1 MTSAVELT
9 VFAKHA
15 DGAAVSPLS
24 KVISLDG
31 STVVSDGSSC
41 VMSHGEARR
50 LPIASADALAQVIAG
65 LSSQEA
71 LSLGRLR
78 DGLPARVEVITQRKL
93 HGLNGQAATIA
104 RTKEFLEYRSASPGY
119 VLVDF
124 DRKGMPAAVESRLDA
139 AGGPWAALCAICPG
153 LARAERVSR
162 ASTSSGLFHAESGQR
177 YHGSGGEHFYV
188 AVADAADAERFLHAL
203 HARIWLAGFAWY
215 DVGAAGQLLDR
226 SLVDRMVGGPE
237 RLIFE
242 GAPVVRA
249 PLAQDPAARRPVVT
263 AGDIVDTRRICPQ
276 LTAFERA
283 QLAELQRADRER
295 VAETA
300 QTAQARFIA
309 RQASRL
315 VDRHGV
321 TLPMARRMVE
331 AQIAGVLLPFIALP
345 WDDPAL
351 ADCTVA
357 DVLADP
363 QRFVDETLADPL
375 EGIPYGRT
383 KAMVMQRPDGSL
395 WIHSFAHGRTIY
407 DLRYDAAALDR
418 AIRATPKEEMVEVF
432 LRLSSVASL
441 TPDEVIRLR
450 DLVCA
455 LAGVKVRPLDLRIKR
470 GKEERER
477 KQAAAARQK
486 QAAERTDPRPRRP
499 APSVEDERLPVLTD
513 LDAILCQVPDPEPP
527 MRDVAGQPIE
537 IQVRRPLGLHAL
549 TEAGGDDEEPEEKRL
564 PPPELPL
571 LTAHDDISLAHM
583 IERYVE
589 YAICTDTTE
598 RVVAL
603 PGLFVNHYRGYR
615 ASKLPVVA
623 GIVTAPLVLHT
634 GELLADVGL
643 RRDLN
648 LVFRIDP
655 ALLAVLPRRA
665 EIKPR
670 HVAAALRF
678 LHDEWFVDVL
688 TDFTGKMVLTTLGL
702 TIIERVLLPE
712 RPGFIVT
719 AGLPGGGKTT
729 AIIMVVAAVT
739 GLRPPAAAW
748 SPSEEERRK
757 ALLSYFSQALAVLVW
772 DNIPRGT
779 AIFCPAIEKS
789 LTSPSYQDR
798 ILGETAI
805 RAVPSTTIQAFTGNN
820 IAPVGDMTSR
830 TLSCFID
837 VTRPDPENR
846 PVKRID
852 PVGWTFAHRAKI
864 LRALYTILLGNPRF
878 GDGPHAAAKTRFRTW
893 WHLCGA
899 PLEHAAGLL
908 IKEQKDWFPG
918 DLGPAHM
925 AAKPLDFVELF
936 RAHEDNDDESNA
948 LAGLLERLKALWPD
962 SEFPDGFRADQ
973 IVEKMINYGPPIG
986 IPEPEL
992 RSLFDALGQKPL
1004 HIVNAHIVG
1013 NRLRMVLNHPVVV
1026 EGSVLIL
1033 RRRGKPGG
1041 RHAAAAYTIEQ
1052 RKRP

>member
-1 MTSAVELT
+1 
-9 VFAKHA
+9 
-15 DGAAVSPLS
+15 
-24 KVISLDG
+24 
-31 STVVSDGSSC
+31 
-41 VMSHGEARR
+41 
-50 LPIASADALAQVIAG
+50 
-65 LSSQEA
+65 
-71 LSLGRLR
+71 
-78 DGLPARVEVITQRKL
+78 
-93 HGLNGQAATIA
+93 
-104 RTKEFLEYRSASPGY
+104 
-119 VLVDF
+119 LV
-124 DRKGMPAAVESRLDA
+124 A
-139 AGGPWAALCAICPG
+139 
-153 LARAERVSR
+153 
-162 ASTSSGLFHAESGQR
+162 
-177 YHGSGGEHFYV
+177 
-188 AVADAADAERFLHAL
+188 
-203 HARIWLAGFAWY
+203 
-215 DVGAAGQLLDR
+215 
-226 SLVDRMVGGPE
+226 
-237 RLIFE
+237 
-242 GAPVVRA
+242 
-249 PLAQDPAARRPVVT
+249 
-263 AGDIVDTRRICPQ
+263 
-276 LTAFERA
+276 
-283 QLAELQRADRER
+283 
-295 VAETA
+295 
-300 QTAQARFIA
+300 
-309 RQASRL
+309 
-315 VDRHGV
+315 RHGV
-321 TLPMARRMVE
+321 TLSAARRMVE
-331 AQIAGVLLPFIALP
+331 AQVAGVLLPFIALP

-351 ADCTVA
+351 AASTVA

-363 QRFVDETLADPL
+363 QRFVGETLADPL
-375 EGIPYGRT
+375 EGIAYGRT

-418 AIRATPKEEMVEVF
+418 AIRAAPKEEMANTF
-432 LRLSSVASL
+432 LQLLPVASL

-450 DLVCA
+450 DLVCD
-455 LAGVKVRPLDLRIKR
+455 LAGVKVQPLNKRIR
-470 GKEERER
+470 QGKEERER
-477 KQAAAARQK
+477 RQAAAARQK

-513 LDAILCQVPDPEPP
+513 LDAILCQVPEAEPP

-549 TEAGGDDEEPEEKRL
+549 TEAGGDDEEPEDKRL

-589 YAICTDTTE
+589 FAHTTDTTE

-623 GIVTAPLVLHT
+623 GIVTAPLILHT

-643 RRDLN
+643 RRDLG

-655 ALLAVLPRRA
+655 ALLAALPQRA
-665 EIKPR
+665 EIEPH

-678 LHDEWFVDVL
+678 LLDEWFVDVL
-688 TDFTGKMVLTTLGL
+688 TDFAGKVVLIAIAL

-712 RPGFIVT
+712 RPGFFVT
-719 AGLPGGGKTT
+719 AGLRGGGKTT

-757 ALLSYFSQALAVLVW
+757 ALFSYLSQALAVLVW

-779 AIFCPAIEKS
+779 AITCPAIEKA
-789 LTSPSYQDR
+789 LTSSSYQDR

-820 IAPVGDMTSR
+820 IAPVGDMASR
-830 TLSCFID
+830 SLSCFID

-846 PVKRID
+846 PVKHID

-864 LRALYTILLGNPRF
+864 LRALYTILLGNRRF
-878 GDGPHAAAKTRFRTW
+878 GGGPHAAAKTRFRSW

-899 PLEHAAGLL
+899 PLEYASGLL
-908 IKEQKDWFPG
+908 VKEQGDWFPG

-936 RAHEDNDDESNA
+936 RAFEDNDDQGNA
-948 LAGLLERLKALWPD
+948 LAGLLERLDAIWPAD
-962 SEFPDGFRADQ
+962 LHEEGFRADQ
-973 IVEKMINYGPPIG
+973 IVAKMINYGPEIG

-992 RSLFDALGQKPL
+992 RSLFDAIGPKPL
-1004 HIVNAHIVG
+1004 HTVTGHTVG
-1013 NRLRMVLNHPVVV
+1013 NRLRLVLNHPVVV

-1033 RRRGKPGG
+1033 RKRDKLGG
-1041 RHAAAAYTIEQ
+1041 RHATATYTIEQ
-1052 RKRP
+1052 RKRS